1 MAFFSVLVQARA
13 DGGSEID
20 DAALAAFAEA
30 ARPHHASVTGTS
42 REWSARISVEA
53 AGAADGAALGVALLI
68 LLAKQAELPEWP
80 VIRAEAVREDVFVE
94 ELAAAAGL
102 GDLRPTDL
110 PDA

>member
-20 DAALAAFAEA
+20 DVALAAFAAA

-53 AGAADGAALGVALLI
+53 AGAADGAALGVALLA
-68 LLAKQAELPEWP
+68 LLARQAELPEWP

-102 GDLRPTDL
+102 GGLRPTDL